1 MRFIPSKEAVEAFA
15 AFPGS
20 TPEGHS
26 PTGVDRRRTA
36 GRASTRPTAHNRAM
50 KSDLIALLP
59 RLRCYARVLTETLQ
73 QADKLVVDTLACAN
87 ERRDLGQ
94 KGTTLRT
101 RLLTIMRELHM
112 RESKHVP
119 RNAAPLDADEDAKRP
134 GKMPDADPRRGT
146 GEPAETL
153 DHFSRLPVEQREV
166 LVLVAVEELA
176 YDEIAALLGV
186 SIATVMA
193 RLSAARESMR
203 SMASESPS
211 RGMVAK

>member
-1 MRFIPSKEAVEAFA
+1 
-15 AFPGS
+15 
-20 TPEGHS
+20 
-26 PTGVDRRRTA
+26 
-36 GRASTRPTAHNRAM
+36 M

-59 RLRCYARVLTETLQ
+59 RLRCYARVLTGTSQ
-73 QADKLVVDTLACAN
+73 QADRLVVDTLACAN
-87 ERRDLGQ
+87 ERGDIGQ
-94 KGTTLRT
+94 KGTPLRT

-112 RESKHVP
+112 RQSKHVP
-119 RNAAPLDADEDAKRP
+119 RNAAPLDADEDAKRLW
-134 GKMPDADPRRGT
+134 KMPAADTRRGPD
-146 GEPAETL
+146 EPAETL
-153 DHFSRLPVEQREV
+153 DHFSRLPVEQREI

-211 RGMVAK
+211 RGMATK